1 MVRFAAFV
9 AVSLLTLSPVEG
21 GTVRVVNR
29 SQVTWRLTPTPLEG
43 GGSGPM
49 LIQPGETQELT
60 LAAGES
66 TRFLLGDA
74 SCRSYLDLAFAC
86 SADSIAQTVR
96 GEVICTEPQAQA
108 WAPAVVDMGL
118 EGEDLEVA
126 LTLDGWPASADS
138 PVHPTLPPP
147 VLDLPAT
154 PFLSP
159 MTAAAVEG
167 LLAFLPAP
175 QVPDAPVN
183 VHPTPEQPG
192 PALPEATLP
201 AVPEFS
207 LEPAAGAT
215 HVFALP
221 GRSLLNVT
229 EATLAP
235 VREED

>member
-9 AVSLLTLSPVEG
+9 AVSLLALSPVQG

-29 SQVTWRLTPTPLEG
+29 SQGTWMLTPNPLGG
-43 GGSGPM
+43 GGSVAM
-49 LIQPGETQELT
+49 VIQPGESQDLT
-60 LAAGES
+60 LAAGDS
-66 TRFLLGDA
+66 ARFLLGDGVG
-74 SCRSYLDLAFAC
+74 RSYLDLAFAC
-86 SADSIAQTVR
+86 AADSPTQAVR
-96 GEVICTEPQAQA
+96 GEVICTEPHAQA

-126 LTLDGWPASADS
+126 LTLDGWPAATES
-138 PVHPTLPPP
+138 PVQAAPPALVP
-147 VLDLPAT
+147 PAS

-159 MTAAAVEG
+159 TTSAAVDG

-175 QVPDAPVN
+175 QMPDAPVN
-183 VHPTPEQPG
+183 VHPTPESSG